1 MKYNK
6 SNYRISCLLLISVL
20 TVSTSCK
27 KLQEEPGSF
36 VTPDNFYTTP
46 AQVEAT
52 FAASLNTLWNYWGG
66 YGYGMGA
73 FVHDDQ
79 YYGGNLVIGNN
90 HGTSLWRAHYTAIL
104 NLNNAIRAVKKGS
117 LAAGTSQ
124 EVIDRLMGQAKFLR
138 AHNYFM
144 LVRMFGDLPLLTED
158 SEDATTAKVSRIPIA
173 DIYQLIVSDF
183 LEAAAKLP
191 ATWPSAQRG
200 RPTSGAAKALLAKA
214 YLTMATA
221 PLNEASNY
229 RKAADMAKEVMQE
242 GNYSLVPDITKVFSV
257 DTKYGPEMMWS
268 YNSNYAD
275 INTDPQIYKPGELDG
290 WGDFSVQRE
299 WEEQVPAHARKDA
312 YVLTHINGVHYSQW
326 TGGAQRP
333 FIKKFMYDKQ
343 DDYNNYKSVMN
354 MPVIRYAD
362 VLLIFAEAENM
373 ANGSPTQEAV
383 DAVNQVI
390 DRANGNVVN
399 PAHPRLT
406 TSMTKEAFDAA
417 VIEERNQEL
426 AFEFDR
432 WFDLVRKRILKEKS
446 IPSIQQNFSE
456 ADYLFPIP
464 DDDVQLNPLMEQ
476 NPGYP
481 Q

>member
-1 MKYNK
+1 
-6 SNYRISCLLLISVL
+6 
-20 TVSTSCK
+20 
-27 KLQEEPGSF
+27 
-36 VTPDNFYTTP
+36 
-46 AQVEAT
+46 
-52 FAASLNTLWNYWGG
+52 
-66 YGYGMGA
+66 
-73 FVHDDQ
+73 
-79 YYGGNLVIGNN
+79 
-90 HGTSLWRAHYTAIL
+90 
-104 NLNNAIRAVKKGS
+104 
-117 LAAGTSQ
+117 
-124 EVIDRLMGQAKFLR
+124 
-138 AHNYFM
+138 
-144 LVRMFGDLPLLTED
+144 
-158 SEDATTAKVSRIPIA
+158 
-173 DIYQLIVSDF
+173 
-183 LEAAAKLP
+183 
-191 ATWPSAQRG
+191 
-200 RPTSGAAKALLAKA
+200 
-214 YLTMATA
+214 MATA